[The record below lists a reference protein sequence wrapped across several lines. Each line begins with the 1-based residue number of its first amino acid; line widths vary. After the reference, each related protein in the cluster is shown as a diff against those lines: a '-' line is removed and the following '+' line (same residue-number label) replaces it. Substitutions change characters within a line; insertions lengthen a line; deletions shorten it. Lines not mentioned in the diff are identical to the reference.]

1 MAVCRRARCIK
12 LTLFSA
18 VVMALVYTMFPE
30 EVREALSKFAPPSD
44 VQAERRE
51 GRPHKGAGAGQ
62 NKVVNSNDPVLI
74 RQRHSESEVYLT
86 PGNPGNFEPMREE
99 EGEGPGERGEAHRT
113 GAGQAREVDEAVN
126 DYGMNIV
133 ASDEISLDR

>member
-12 LTLFSA
+12 LTLFSV
-18 VVMALVYTMFPE
+18 VVMALLYTMFPE
-30 EVREALSKFAPPSD
+30 ELREALSKFAPPSEA
-44 VQAERRE
+44 QAERRE
-51 GRPHKGAGAGQ
+51 GHQHIQHTAE
-62 NKVVNSNDPVLI
+62 KVSRSQDPVLI
-74 RQRHSESEVYLT
+74 RQRHSESETYLT

-133 ASDEISLDR
+133 ASGEISLDR

>member
-12 LTLFSA
+12 LTLLA
-18 VVMALVYTMFPE
+18 VVVAALLYTLFPE
-30 EVREALSKFAPPSD
+30 ELREALEKFVPPSD
-44 VQAERRE
+44 VQAERRV
-51 GRPHKGAGAGQ
+51 GHQHKPEKE
-62 NKVVNSNDPVLI
+62 KVSRSNDPVVI
-74 RQRHSESEVYLT
+74 RQRHSESETYLT

-113 GAGQAREVDEAVN
+113 GKGQAAEVDEAVN

-133 ASDEISLDR
+133 ASDDISLDR

>member
-12 LTLFSA
+12 LTMFSL
-18 VVMALVYTMFPE
+18 VLMALLYTMFPE
-30 EVREALSKFAPPSD
+30 ELREALSKFAPPSEA
-44 VQAERRE
+44 QAERRE
-51 GRPHKGAGAGQ
+51 SHQHKAE
-62 NKVVNSNDPVLI
+62 KVSRSHDPVLI
-74 RQRHSESEVYLT
+74 RQRHSESETYLT

-113 GAGQAREVDEAVN
+113 GAGQAREVDDAVDN
-126 DYGMNIV
+126 YGMNIV

>member
-18 VVMALVYTMFPE
+18 VVMALVYTLFPE
-30 EVREALSKFAPPSD
+30 ELREALSKFAPPSE
-44 VQAERRE
+44 VQTDRRE
-51 GRPHKGAGAGQ
+51 GRHHKAEAGAGQ
-62 NKVVNSNDPVLI
+62 KKVANDPVLI
-74 RQRHSESEVYLT
+74 RQRHSESETYLT

-113 GAGQAREVDEAVN
+113 GAGQAREVDEAN
-126 DYGMNIV
+126 DDYGMNIV

>member
-12 LTLFSA
+12 LTMLA
-18 VVMALVYTMFPE
+18 VVVVALLYTLFPE
-30 EVREALSKFAPPSD
+30 ELREALEKFVPPSD
-44 VQAERRE
+44 VQAERRV
-51 GRPHKGAGAGQ
+51 GHQHKPEKE
-62 NKVVNSNDPVLI
+62 KVSRSNDPVVI
-74 RQRHSESEVYLT
+74 RQRHSESETYLT

-113 GAGQAREVDEAVN
+113 GKGQAAEVDEAVN

>member
-12 LTLFSA
+12 LTMLA
-18 VVMALVYTMFPE
+18 VVVVALLYTLFPE
-30 EVREALSKFAPPSD
+30 ELREALEKFVPPGD
-44 VQAERRE
+44 VQAERRV
-51 GRPHKGAGAGQ
+51 GHQHKPEKEKASR
-62 NKVVNSNDPVLI
+62 SNDPVVI
-74 RQRHSESEVYLT
+74 RQRHSESETYLT

-113 GAGQAREVDEAVN
+113 GKGQAAEVDEAVN

>member
-12 LTLFSA
+12 LTLFSV
-18 VVMALVYTMFPE
+18 VVMALLYTLFPE
-30 EVREALSKFAPPSD
+30 ELREALSKFAPPSEA
-44 VQAERRE
+44 QAERRE
-51 GRPHKGAGAGQ
+51 GHQHKAE
-62 NKVVNSNDPVLI
+62 KVSRSQDPVLI
-74 RQRHSESEVYLT
+74 RQRHSESETYLT

>member
-12 LTLFSA
+12 LTLFS
-18 VVMALVYTMFPE
+18 VVVLALLYTLFPE
-30 EVREALSKFAPPSD
+30 ELREALEKFASPSN
-44 VQAERRE
+44 VQAERRVGHQHQAE
-51 GRPHKGAGAGQ
+51 
-62 NKVVNSNDPVLI
+62 KVKVSKSNDPVVI
-74 RQRHSESEVYLT
+74 RQRHSESETYLT

-113 GAGQAREVDEAVN
+113 GVAQAEEVDEAVN